1 MTSPGM
7 VSGTVAWWAALY
19 SDHQAVSVTVRFLHL
34 AGLLVGGGTALAADR
49 HLIAAVSG
57 DAVARQAAL
66 ALAGSSH
73 RIVVPALALMA
84 LTGVLMA
91 ASDLETYLNSRLF
104 WMKMGIVGLLL
115 INGGLLVLSE
125 RAAAGGAGNGGWAR
139 LRFVSAASLALWLLA
154 LLAGTWLTVAA

>member
-1 MTSPGM
+1 MSPPA
-7 VSGTVAWWAALY
+7 VLSGALAWWSSLY
-19 SDHQAVSVTVRFLHL
+19 SDHHAVSVTVRFLHL

-49 HLIAAVSG
+49 HLIGAMGG
-57 DAVARQAAL
+57 DAAMRQAAL

-91 ASDLETYLNSRLF
+91 AADLETFLNSRLF
-104 WMKMGIVGLLL
+104 WTKMGIVALLL
-115 INGGLLVLSE
+115 INGALLVLSE
-125 RAAAGGAGNGGWAR
+125 RAAAGGVGDRGWAR
-139 LRFVSAASLALWLLA
+139 LRLVSAASLALWLLA

>member
-1 MTSPGM
+1 
-7 VSGTVAWWAALY
+7 
-19 SDHQAVSVTVRFLHL
+19 
-34 AGLLVGGGTALAADR
+34 
-49 HLIAAVSG
+49 
-57 DAVARQAAL
+57 
-66 ALAGSSH
+66 
-73 RIVVPALALMA
+73 
-84 LTGVLMA
+84 MA

-125 RAAAGGAGNGGWAR
+125 RAAAGGTGDGGWAR